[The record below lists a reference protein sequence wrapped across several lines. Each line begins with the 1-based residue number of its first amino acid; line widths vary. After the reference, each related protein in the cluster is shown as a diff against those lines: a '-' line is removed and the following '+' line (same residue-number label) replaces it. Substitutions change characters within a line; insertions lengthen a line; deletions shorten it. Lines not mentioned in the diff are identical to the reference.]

1 LKIGKKS
8 ILVISS
14 ILALIVIGSIG
25 WLLWH
30 SRQTTGEIDYSSVVT
45 QPKQQTESIKDT
57 KTATP
62 VTTLNNETPKKTN
75 KPVIK
80 TVETSLQK
88 YLRITNSPEY
98 KTEFEKATATY
109 ESDYNN
115 WNEKAKA
122 LYQKRKELQDA
133 LSASSEGNKEEIQ
146 KELEKIESD
155 FKEAKINA
163 AGAS

>member
-14 ILALIVIGSIG
+14 IVALIVIGFIC

-30 SRQTTGEIDYSSVVT
+30 SRQNTLEIDDSSVVT

-98 KTEFEKATATY
+98 KAEFEKATATY